1 MRCRGIPADQAYAD
15 CVELDHAVSLLQSAA
30 DGSGSPDSLASDL
43 EAFRPSVPE
52 MPPTSALLQSIPAS
66 ATHPG
71 AQYRLAGDR

>member
-1 MRCRGIPADQAYAD
+1 MCCPGIPADQAYVD
-15 CVELDHAVSLLQSAA
+15 CVELDHAVSLLQGAA
-30 DGSGSPDSLASDL
+30 EGSGSADSLAADL
-43 EAFRPSVPE
+43 EAFQPSVPE